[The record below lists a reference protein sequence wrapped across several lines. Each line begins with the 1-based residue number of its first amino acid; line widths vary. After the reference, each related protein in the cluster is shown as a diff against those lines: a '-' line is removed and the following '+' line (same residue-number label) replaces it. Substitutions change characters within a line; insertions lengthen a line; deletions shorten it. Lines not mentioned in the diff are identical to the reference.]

1 VCGQLRNWSDTL
13 PENTL
18 TLTVNLTHRQFFHED
33 MAAHLRRTLGLT
45 KADPS
50 RLILEIPEAAVNERP
65 DDALAIVQQIADCGV
80 RVALDEF
87 GSSLAAFN
95 SLVRLPID
103 LVKMDSQ
110 LSIAA
115 VKAGSQRALLE
126 SVLHLGKSIGVQTLA
141 QGVETQE
148 QLDALRCLGCE
159 LGQGRLFSPAMDAA
173 GALEIAA
180 ERQRTLPP
188 NV

>member
-1 VCGQLRNWSDTL
+1 
-13 PENTL
+13 
-18 TLTVNLTHRQFFHED
+18 
-33 MAAHLRRTLGLT
+33 M
-45 KADPS
+45 
-50 RLILEIPEAAVNERP
+50 NERP
-65 DDALAIVQQIADCGV
+65 DDALAIVQRIADCGV
-80 RVALDEF
+80 RVALDDF

-126 SVLHLGKSIGVQTLA
+126 SVIHLGKSIGVQTLA

-159 LGQGRLFSPAMDAA
+159 LGQGPLFSPAMDAA